1 MSKKVNYTNEMGFKV
16 VEMKETPCR
25 ILQKRLRSKT
35 QTPTKSLVLMDQF
48 IDFIKLLE
56 SSMPFETE

>member
-1 MSKKVNYTNEMGFKV
+1 MGFKV

-35 QTPTKSLVLMDQF
+35 QTPIKSLVLMDQF